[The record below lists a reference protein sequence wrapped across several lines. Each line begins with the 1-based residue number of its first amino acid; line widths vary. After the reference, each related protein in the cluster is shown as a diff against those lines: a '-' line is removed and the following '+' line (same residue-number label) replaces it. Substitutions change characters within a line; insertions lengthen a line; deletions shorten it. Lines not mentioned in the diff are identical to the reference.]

1 MNIVSLGR
9 GQKIVFAD
17 ISGRMRKVW
26 RTRCILQ
33 PRRFTVIAG
42 QVEDHEKIALVHVE
56 GNDLVDVYEN
66 AILTLKRNV
75 ADREW
80 EVLYTF
86 PGLIEPE
93 EYFLE
98 EVDAEQEAV

>member
-1 MNIVSLGR
+1 M
-9 GQKIVFAD
+9 
-17 ISGRMRKVW
+17 
-26 RTRCILQ
+26 Q

-42 QVEDHEKIALVHVE
+42 QVEDHEKIALVHVDGE
-56 GNDLVDVYEN
+56 DLADVHEN
-66 AILTLKRNV
+66 AILTLKANV

-93 EYFLE
+93 EYFVEGTEDVRELNDRLGDAGRSADE
-98 EVDAEQEAV
+98 QGSDTECGDSEVQPPG

>member
-1 MNIVSLGR
+1 
-9 GQKIVFAD
+9 
-17 ISGRMRKVW
+17 
-26 RTRCILQ
+26 LQ

-56 GNDLVDVYEN
+56 GNDLADVHEN

-98 EVDAEQEAV
+98 ETDDVRELNDRLGDVGRSSGEQRSGSVSGAGEV